1 MMPVFVGSGAGVGRA
16 GKREQRHDSKGSNL
30 HDHLLQIQ
38 KGETIVAAFGSTGW
52 RLPSARPAPYIR
64 LSRARPL
71 YFAALD
77 GDLFHSDNEEF
88 FSSLSAPYELQKV
101 RTAAVKIAKFYD
113 CQAEY
118 EGSIPFTR
126 SINAALPSFLAALLV
141 AWPRVSRRVIS
152 FFTLATS
159 IMHRGNFCSARGE
172 RHA

>member
-1 MMPVFVGSGAGVGRA
+1 MIISSKYRK
-16 GKREQRHDSKGSNL
+16 GKRSWRRLVQPGGAYLALGLL
-30 HDHLLQIQ
+30 HTSVCRERVHCISL
-38 KGETIVAAFGSTGW
+38 
-52 RLPSARPAPYIR
+52 R
-64 LSRARPL
+64 
-71 YFAALD
+71 LD

-113 CQAEY
+113 FQAEY

-159 IMHRGNFCSARGE
+159 IMHRGNFCFARGE